1 MESVYLNDHALEL
14 HWHTEK
20 VEPPVVQPFE

>member
-1 MESVYLNDHALEL
+1 MESVYLTNHALEL

-20 VEPPVVQPFE
+20 VEPPVVQAFE